1 MRLRRLLSVYSVS
14 GAFLL
19 PVRTRRR
26 RDAIAEIPLASSTSL
41 GGGASC

>member
-14 GAFLL
+14 DAFLL
-19 PVRTRRR
+19 PVRTRRE
-26 RDAIAEIPLASSTSL
+26 RDATAEIPFASPTSL